1 MEPTMKQFST
11 GQEILS
17 FKTIAIFQEVHILL
31 ENTSPKIT
39 QLNHIYPEKGR
50 T

>member
-1 MEPTMKQFST
+1 MKQFST

-31 ENTSPKIT
+31 VNTLPKIT
-39 QLNHIYPEKGR
+39 QLNNIYPEKQR